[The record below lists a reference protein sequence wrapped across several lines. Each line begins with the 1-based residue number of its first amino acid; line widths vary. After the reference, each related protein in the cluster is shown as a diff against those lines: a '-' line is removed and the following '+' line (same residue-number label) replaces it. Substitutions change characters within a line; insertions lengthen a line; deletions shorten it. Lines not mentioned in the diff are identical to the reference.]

1 MEVFKYPQKEDWS
14 ELLKRP
20 VMDLENLKQKVNH
33 IIVNVKTLGDQTLI
47 EFAKHYDKAELE
59 SLEVSEEEWESASSK
74 VSLRLKEAIETARS
88 NIEKFHRSQ
97 KPIETMIE
105 TTPGVWCWRKAVPIE
120 KVGLYIPGGTAP
132 LLSTFLMLG
141 VPAQIAGCK
150 EIVVCTPPNREGK
163 VDPTILYIAK
173 ILGIQKVYKAGG
185 AQAIAAMAYGTETI
199 PAVHKIF
206 GPGNRYVTMAKQL
219 VSLDGV
225 GIDLPAGPSE
235 VAVIAD
241 RTANPKFI
249 ATDLLSQ
256 AEHGADSQV
265 LLVLTDEGLI
275 DQVQEAIEQQLQT
288 LPRAR
293 TARQALDNSKI
304 FLVKDTQ
311 EAIELSNAYAPEHL
325 IIITENGDALAEKVI
340 NAGSVFI
347 GPWTPE
353 AAGDYASGPNHT
365 LPTNGYAF
373 SYSGVSLESFI
384 KVISFQKIS
393 EAGLRQLGRTIME
406 LAQAEGLEAHK
417 RAVSIRLETMF
428 AMNSTATKEKEA
440 NNG

>member
-20 VMDLENLKQKVNH
+20 VMELENLKQKVNH

-47 EFAKHYDKAELE
+47 EFAKHYDKVELE
-59 SLEVSEEEWESASSK
+59 SLEVSEEEWESVSSK

-105 TTPGVWCWRKAVPIE
+105 TTPGVWCWRKAVPVE

-163 VDPTILYIAK
+163 VDPSILYIAK

-241 RTANPKFI
+241 STANPKFI

-256 AEHGADSQV
+256 AEHGVDSQV
-265 LLVLTDEGLI
+265 LLILTDEAMI
-275 DQVQEAIEQQLQT
+275 DQVQDALEQQLQT

-304 FLVKDTQ
+304 FLVKDTK

-325 IIITENGDALAEKVI
+325 IIITEDGDALAEKVI

-373 SYSGVSLESFI
+373 SYSGVSLESFM